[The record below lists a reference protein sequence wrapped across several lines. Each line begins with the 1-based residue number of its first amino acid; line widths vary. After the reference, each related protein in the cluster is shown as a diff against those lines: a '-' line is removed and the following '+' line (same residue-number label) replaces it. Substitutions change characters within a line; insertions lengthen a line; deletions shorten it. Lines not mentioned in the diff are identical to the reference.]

1 MFAKKLTAVA
11 VGAVLCST
19 VPGQAATWLSAISD
33 TDFAAQNADNAF
45 TTYGSAKIQWGSAT
59 TWEHAVLDA
68 SGRALQSG
76 DVKWA
81 STNTLNAAGSTPLL
95 AYTSA
100 GKLTSTF
107 VSGSCPNASGVVT
120 ACKYTKTGTVT
131 KGADTLWIRGVMPT
145 GAYATSVALVG
156 LEIKF
161 GTSAWTSLD
170 FLDATSSGAYL
181 GFSDPLLANGFSLR
195 YSFGYFNNLKY
206 SGGTYAGGVSIPSFE
221 FIVGKYA
228 TPLDPNLEPGTYS
241 GDPAEFAEIGQD
253 SMMRAFEDE
262 AAFTA
267 AVPEPASWAMLV
279 AGFGV
284 MGGTLRRRRA
294 AVA

>member
-1 MFAKKLTAVA
+1 MFGKKLTAVA

-19 VPGQAATWLSAISD
+19 VPAHAATWLSAISD
-33 TDFAAQNADNAF
+33 ADFAAQNSTNSF
-45 TTYGSAKIQWGSAT
+45 TTYGSAVMQWGST
-59 TWEHAVLDA
+59 TTYEHAVLDA
-68 SGRALQSG
+68 TGRTLASG

-81 STNTLNAAGSTPLL
+81 STNTLNPAGSTPLL
-95 AYTSA
+95 AYTSL

-107 VSGSCPNASGVVT
+107 VSGSCANATGLITS
-120 ACKYTKTGTVT
+120 CKYAKSGTVT
-131 KGADTLWIRGVMPT
+131 KGADTLWIRGVMPM
-145 GAYATSVALVG
+145 GAYATSVVLVG
-156 LEIKF
+156 LEIKY
-161 GTSAWTSLD
+161 GSNAWTSLD
-170 FLDATSSGAYL
+170 FLDATSDGAYI

-195 YSFGYFNNLKY
+195 YSFGYFNNVKY
-206 SGGTYAGGVSIPSFE
+206 TGGTYAGGVDIPSFN

-228 TPLDPNLEPGTYS
+228 TPLDPNQQPGTYS
-241 GDPAEFAEIGQD
+241 AAPVLFGDNGLPN
-253 SMMRAFEDE
+253 MMGVEVD
-262 AAFTA
+262 TA